1 MNSGMDKGI
10 ERIGQRAD
18 QRSRAVTE
26 AIETVRTIEAEY
38 GVTRE
43 ALELIKPV
51 LVGLASQTELF
62 PQESFGNLQGRPGT
76 LFHIAEDPDGRF
88 ALYGSAGAPGKA
100 QPPHNHTT
108 WACIAGVYGD
118 EHNV

>member
-1 MNSGMDKGI
+1 MQNVG
-10 ERIGQRAD
+10 ERIEQRV
-18 QRSRAVTE
+18 RAVRQTIE
-26 AIETVRTIEAEY
+26 AVRAIEAEY

-62 PQESFGNLQGRPGT
+62 PAASFGNFPGRPGT

-118 EHNV
+118 EHNVFYDRI